1 MATSTRWGVLSRETA
16 ATRFRLNGTAGSIIE
31 FMPNRSAYVEPR
43 WPGIV
48 AMGAVVALHFSL
60 PEILSFGP
68 NWLLVAVFAVLATFV
83 SISHHRGADRI
94 ASVGGLILIASVTAA
109 VITSLVLLIRFLPT
123 HKESPLHL
131 LQSAAS
137 LWISNVLVFAAWY
150 WKLDAGGPIQ
160 RERTKRHE
168 LGAFLF
174 PQMALHE
181 QSPLRPDNWHPSFI
195 DYLFLSFN
203 TSTALS
209 PTDTQI
215 LSRWAKALMMLQS
228 LISLTIIVLLAARA
242 VNIL

>member
-1 MATSTRWGVLSRETA
+1 MIA
-16 ATRFRLNGTAGSIIE
+16 
-31 FMPNRSAYVEPR
+31 FMSNRPRYAEPR
-43 WPGIV
+43 WPVIL
-48 AMGAVVALHFSL
+48 ALAAVVVLHFSL
-60 PEILSFGP
+60 PAVLSLGP

-83 SISHHRGADRI
+83 SISHSRGAEET
-94 ASVGGLILIASVTAA
+94 AYVGGLILISFVTVA
-109 VITSLVLLIRFLPT
+109 VIASLVLLIRFLPT
-123 HKESPLHL
+123 HKESPLDL

-137 LWISNVLVFAAWY
+137 LWVSNVLVFAAWY
-150 WKLDAGGPIQ
+150 WKLDAGGPNQ
-160 RERTKRHE
+160 REKARSHNQ
-168 LGAFLF
+168 GAFLF
-174 PQMALHE
+174 PQMALHQE
-181 QSPLRPDNWHPSFI
+181 SPAKPDSWHPRFV

>member
-1 MATSTRWGVLSRETA
+1 
-16 ATRFRLNGTAGSIIE
+16 
-31 FMPNRSAYVEPR
+31 MPNRSGYVEPR
-43 WPGIV
+43 WPV
-48 AMGAVVALHFSL
+48 TLALAAVVALHFALPQVLSL
-60 PEILSFGP
+60 GP
-68 NWLLVAVFAVLATFV
+68 SWLLVTVFAVLATLV
-83 SISHHRGADRI
+83 LISHARGAEPVTY
-94 ASVGGLILIASVTAA
+94 VGGLFLIGSVTLA
-109 VITSLVLLIRFLPT
+109 VITSLILLVRFLPS
-123 HKESPLHL
+123 HRQSPVHL

-137 LWISNVLVFAAWY
+137 LWVSNVLVFSAWY
-150 WKLDAGGPIQ
+150 WKLDAGGPGQ
-160 RERTKRHE
+160 RERTKNHE

-181 QSPLRPDNWHPSFI
+181 ESPLRLPNWHPRFI

-215 LSRWAKALMMLQS
+215 LSRWAKVLMMVQS

>member
-1 MATSTRWGVLSRETA
+1 MSNRPTA
-16 ATRFRLNGTAGSIIE
+16 
-31 FMPNRSAYVEPR
+31 VEPR
-43 WPGIV
+43 WPVIL
-48 AMGAVVALHFSL
+48 ALAAVVVLHFSL
-60 PEILSFGP
+60 PDMLSLGP
-68 NWLLVAVFAVLATFV
+68 NWLLVAVFAVLAALV
-83 SISHHRGADRI
+83 SISHSRGADGI
-94 ASVGGLILIASVTAA
+94 ASVGGLIMISSVTAA
-109 VITSLVLLIRFLPT
+109 VIASLVLLIRFLPS
-123 HKESPLHL
+123 HKESPVHL

-150 WKLDAGGPIQ
+150 WKLDAGGPSQ
-160 RERTKRHE
+160 RERTKNHE

-181 QSPLRPDNWHPSFI
+181 LSPAKPENWHPRFI

>member
-1 MATSTRWGVLSRETA
+1 MS
-16 ATRFRLNGTAGSIIE
+16 
-31 FMPNRSAYVEPR
+31 NRSTYVEPR
-43 WPGIV
+43 WPVIL
-48 AMGAVVALHFSL
+48 ALAAVVALHFSL
-60 PEILSFGP
+60 PEILSLGP
-68 NWLLVAVFAVLATFV
+68 NWVLVTVFVVLATFV
-83 SISHHRGADRI
+83 SISHSRGADQI
-94 ASVGGLILIASVTAA
+94 ASVGGLVLISSVTLA
-109 VITSLVLLIRFLPT
+109 VIASLVLLIRFLPS
-123 HKESPLHL
+123 HKESPVHL
-131 LQSAAS
+131 LQSAGS

-150 WKLDAGGPIQ
+150 WKLDAGGPYR
-160 RERTKRHE
+160 REKTKSHE

-181 QSPLRPDNWHPSFI
+181 LSPAKPDRWHPSFV

-228 LISLTIIVLLAARA
+228 LISLAIIVLLAARA

>member
-1 MATSTRWGVLSRETA
+1 
-16 ATRFRLNGTAGSIIE
+16 
-31 FMPNRSAYVEPR
+31 MPNRSTYVEPR
-43 WPGIV
+43 WPVIL
-48 AMGAVVALHFSL
+48 ALAAVVALHFSL
-60 PEILSFGP
+60 PEILSLGP
-68 NWLLVAVFAVLATFV
+68 NWLLVTIFAVLATLV
-83 SISHHRGADRI
+83 TISHSRGAEGVAYI
-94 ASVGGLILIASVTAA
+94 GGLVLICLVTVA
-109 VITSLVLLIRFLPT
+109 VVTSLALLVHYLPA

-150 WKLDAGGPIQ
+150 WKLDAGGPLQ

-181 QSPLRPDNWHPSFI
+181 QNPLKSDNWHPSFI

-215 LSRWAKALMMLQS
+215 LSRWAKVLMMMQS
-228 LISLTIIVLLAARA
+228 LISMTVIVLLAARA

>member
-1 MATSTRWGVLSRETA
+1 
-16 ATRFRLNGTAGSIIE
+16 
-31 FMPNRSAYVEPR
+31 MPKRPNVESR
-43 WPGIV
+43 WPVIL
-48 AMGAVVALHFSL
+48 ALAAVVALHFSL
-60 PEILSFGP
+60 PEILSLGP
-68 NWLLVAVFAVLATFV
+68 NWLLVTVFAVLATFV
-83 SISHHRGADRI
+83 AISHSQGAEGL
-94 ASVGGLILIASVTAA
+94 AYVGGLILIIAVTIA
-109 VITSLVLLIRFLPT
+109 VITSLILLIHYLPQR
-123 HKESPLHL
+123 KESPVHL

-150 WKLDAGGPIQ
+150 WKLDAGGPTQ
-160 RERTKRHE
+160 REKTKRHE

-181 QSPLRPDNWHPSFI
+181 QSPAKPVAWRPRFI

-215 LSRWAKALMMLQS
+215 LSRWAKVLMMVQS
-228 LISLTIIVLLAARA
+228 LVSLTIIVLLAARA

>member
-1 MATSTRWGVLSRETA
+1 MPH
-16 ATRFRLNGTAGSIIE
+16 GS
-31 FMPNRSAYVEPR
+31 NHVEPR
-43 WPGIV
+43 WPV
-48 AMGAVVALHFSL
+48 TLALAAVVALHFAL
-60 PEILSFGP
+60 PQILSLGP
-68 NWLLVAVFAVLATFV
+68 NWLLVAVFAVLATLV
-83 SISHHRGADRI
+83 LISHSRGAEGI
-94 ASVGGLILIASVTAA
+94 TYVAGFILIGSVTLA
-109 VITSLVLLIRFLPT
+109 VITSLVLLVRFLPT
-123 HKESPLHL
+123 HRQSPVHL

-150 WKLDAGGPIQ
+150 WKLDAGGPGQ
-160 RERTKRHE
+160 RERTKNHE

-181 QSPLRPDNWHPSFI
+181 QNPAKPYHWHPHFI

-209 PTDTQI
+209 PTDTAI
-215 LSRWAKALMMLQS
+215 LSRWAKVLMMMQS

>member
-1 MATSTRWGVLSRETA
+1 MS
-16 ATRFRLNGTAGSIIE
+16 
-31 FMPNRSAYVEPR
+31 NRSSHVEPR
-43 WPGIV
+43 WPVFLGL
-48 AMGAVVALHFSL
+48 AAVVVLHFSL
-60 PEILSFGP
+60 PAVLSLGP
-68 NWLLVAVFAVLATFV
+68 NWLLVAVFAGLAAFV
-83 SISHHRGADRI
+83 SIAHSRGAEKT
-94 ASVGGLILIASVTAA
+94 AYVGGLILISSVTLA
-109 VITSLVLLIRFLPT
+109 VIASLVLLVRFLPT
-123 HKESPLHL
+123 HKESPLDL

-150 WKLDAGGPIQ
+150 WKLDAGGPYQ
-160 RERTKRHE
+160 RESTENHE

-181 QSPLRPDNWHPSFI
+181 QSPAKPDSWHPRFI

-215 LSRWAKALMMLQS
+215 LSPWAKTLMMLQS

>member
-1 MATSTRWGVLSRETA
+1 MS
-16 ATRFRLNGTAGSIIE
+16 
-31 FMPNRSAYVEPR
+31 NRSSHVEPR
-43 WPGIV
+43 WPVFLGL
-48 AMGAVVALHFSL
+48 AAVVVLHFSL
-60 PEILSFGP
+60 PAVLSLGP
-68 NWLLVAVFAVLATFV
+68 NWLLIAVFAVLAAFV
-83 SISHHRGADRI
+83 SISHSRGAEKT
-94 ASVGGLILIASVTAA
+94 AYVGGLILISAVTLA
-109 VITSLVLLIRFLPT
+109 VIASLVLLVRFLPT
-123 HKESPLHL
+123 HKESPLDL

-150 WKLDAGGPIQ
+150 WKLDAGGPYQ
-160 RERTKRHE
+160 RESAENHE

-181 QSPLRPDNWHPSFI
+181 QSPAKPDSWHPRFI

-215 LSRWAKALMMLQS
+215 LSPWAKTLMMLQS

>member
-1 MATSTRWGVLSRETA
+1 MS
-16 ATRFRLNGTAGSIIE
+16 
-31 FMPNRSAYVEPR
+31 NRSGYVEPR
-43 WPGIV
+43 WPV
-48 AMGAVVALHFSL
+48 TLALAAVVALHFSL
-60 PEILSFGP
+60 PQVLSLGP
-68 NWLLVAVFAVLATFV
+68 NWLLVAVFAVLATLV
-83 SISHHRGADRI
+83 LISHARGAEGVTY
-94 ASVGGLILIASVTAA
+94 VGGLFLVGSVTLA
-109 VITSLVLLIRFLPT
+109 VITSLVLLVRFLPS
-123 HKESPLHL
+123 HRQSPVHL

-150 WKLDAGGPIQ
+150 WKLDAGGPRQ
-160 RERTKRHE
+160 REKTKNHE

-181 QSPLRPDNWHPSFI
+181 QSPAKPYNWHPHFI

-209 PTDTQI
+209 PTDTAI
-215 LSRWAKALMMLQS
+215 LSRWAKALMMMQS